1 MDTERIVLEIDKEI
15 ERLRAAR
22 KLLTGGSTNSAAPGR
37 KARKPMSKAAR
48 ARISAA
54 QKKRWATQRKA
65 A

>member
-1 MDTERIVLEIDKEI
+1 MDTSRIVLEIDKEI
-15 ERLRAAR
+15 ERLKAAK
-22 KLLTGGSTNSAAPGR
+22 KLLTGGSTRTTTTGR
-37 KARKPMSKAAR
+37 KPRKPMSKAAR